1 MRVLLITSPVS
12 THLTPLVP
20 LAWAI
25 RAAGHELL
33 VAGRA
38 DVMAAAASA
47 GLNAVELG
55 GPLNVDEL
63 LAKRLDPGRRPLE
76 SWGRPQLEQL
86 SNIGRLWMPQTLEV
100 LPRYLEVARRFRP
113 DLIIG
118 DPLEYLS
125 LLLGEELEVPVVHHR
140 WGVDPVSGQARAA
153 GRDGLREAYERLGLT
168 DLPFPDLL
176 LDPCPPSLQLPGITP
191 GAPVRFVP
199 FNGNGVMPEWLRDS
213 RGGTA
218 DRSRVAVSLGGRTIE
233 YHGEGLFRHLV
244 EAFGQ
249 MPEVEAVVTVRRR
262 YHDVLGPIPA
272 NVRLVEPLPLT
283 LLLDSCSAVVHHG
296 GAGTAMTASF
306 FGLPQLVLPQLADQF
321 WYGERVTEAGAGLFL
336 HDPAEQDDPAR
347 VRTAVRELLAEPRYA
362 KAAAELR
369 AEMAGMP
376 SPARVVRD
384 LEQLTR

>member
-1 MRVLLITSPVS
+1 MRVLLITTPVS

-33 VAGRA
+33 VAGRS

-55 GPLNVDEL
+55 GPIDVDEML
-63 LAKRLDPGRRPLE
+63 VKRLAPGQRPLE
-76 SWGRPQLEQL
+76 SWGRPELEQL

-100 LPRYLEVARRFRP
+100 LPRYLETARRFGP

-118 DPLEYLS
+118 DTLEYLS
-125 LLLGEELEVPVVHHR
+125 LLLGEELGVPVVHHR
-140 WGVDPVSGQARAA
+140 WGVDPISDQARAA

-168 DLPFPDLL
+168 DLPDPALL

-191 GAPVRFVP
+191 GAPIRFVP
-199 FNGNGVMPEWLRDS
+199 FNGNGAMPEWLRDS
-213 RGGTA
+213 RDATA
-218 DRSRVAVSLGGRTIE
+218 DRTRVAVSLGARTLD
-233 YHGEGLFRHLV
+233 YHGEGLFRHVV
-244 EAFGQ
+244 EAFAQ
-249 MPEVEAVVTVRRR
+249 MPGVEAVVTVPRT
-262 YHDVLGPIPA
+262 YHDALGPVPA
-272 NVRLVEPLPLT
+272 HVRVVEPVPLN
-283 LLLDSCSAVVHHG
+283 LLLDSCAAVVHHG
-296 GAGTAMTASF
+296 GAGTAMTATL

-321 WYGERVTEAGAGLFL
+321 WFGERVTEAGAGLSL

-347 VRTAVRELLAEPRYA
+347 VRAALQELLAEPRHA
-362 KAAAELR
+362 KAAEGLR

-384 LEQLTR
+384 LELLTR